1 MTITLNK
8 QEFLEKLTTASHFV
22 SNRFSGGGILQ
33 GILLKI
39 EDNTMHFYSTNL
51 SSYYHSTLSCKAD
64 TNTSLVVDTKKI
76 LEFLGFLEGG
86 ELTLQI
92 EKEKI
97 QIHQGRANGSF
108 LLMKQEDFP
117 LPPQTS
123 EKKAG
128 MKKEFFTKNIPL
140 VLFSA
145 AKDDTRP
152 ALTGVN
158 FIDMENAVGIVT
170 TDGFRLSLLKINK
183 EIDFKPMLIPSS
195 FLYEVIKHIKNQG
208 DVVFSYSEKE
218 KTIMFSTGE
227 DEFYSRL
234 IEGEFPPFEKVI
246 PSEKKTTIT
255 LDKDEFLKNVKLV
268 SIFARDASNIV
279 ICEFSK
285 RGLVLRPKTEAGQE
299 NMVQQDTEHEGED
312 QRVAFNYRFVL
323 EFLNNIDSK
332 KVYIEILRADAP
344 IVFRMDGRKEYL
356 HIIMPVRIQE

>member
-8 QEFLEKLTTASHFV
+8 RDFLEKLTIASHFI

-39 EDNTMHFYSTNL
+39 EGKTAHFYSTNL
-51 SSYYHSTLSCKAD
+51 SSYYHSTLPCTAAAD
-64 TNTSLVVDTKKI
+64 VSLVIDTKKI
-76 LEFLGFLEGG
+76 LEFLGFLEEG
-86 ELTLQI
+86 EMTIQI

-97 QIHQGRANGSF
+97 QIHQGKVNGSF
-108 LLMKQEDFP
+108 PLMKQEDFP
-117 LPPQTS
+117 LPPPTT

-128 MKKEFFTKNIPL
+128 MKKEFFTKNMPL

-152 ALTGVN
+152 ALSGVN
-158 FIDMENAVGIVT
+158 FVDMENAVGIVT

-183 EIDFKPMLIPSS
+183 EIDFKPMLIPSG

-234 IEGEFPPFEKVI
+234 IDGEFPPFEKVI
-246 PSEKKTTIT
+246 PLEKRTTVV
-255 LDKDEFLKNVKLV
+255 LDKEELLKNIKLV

-279 ICEFSK
+279 ICEFSQ

-299 NMVQQDTEHEGED
+299 NMAQQDTEHEGED
-312 QRVAFNYRFVL
+312 QRVAFNYRFIL
-323 EFLNNIDSK
+323 EFLNNIEAK
-332 KVYIEILRADAP
+332 KVSIEILRADAP
-344 IVFRMDGRKEYL
+344 IVFKIEGRKEYL
-356 HIIMPVRIQE
+356 HIIMPVRVQE